1 MRVRQGWA
9 MNKKLLVTALVG
21 AAVGL
26 AVGYGLYA
34 SVGAGQE
41 FFVGFLSWI
50 INRWDDSIVW
60 AIGGAGVALGLRY
73 IIR

>member
-1 MRVRQGWA
+1 MARSNQILPA
-9 MNKKLLVTALVG
+9 KPLVTALVG
-21 AAVGL
+21 GAVGL

-41 FFVGFLSWI
+41 FSVGFLSWI
-50 INRWDDSIVW
+50 ISRWDDSIVW